1 MLRSDDDDGL
11 TKGKITAMKITQLEI
26 IPLHLPVKHA
36 LVESGGTF
44 SWFDH
49 VIVKVHA
56 DNGMHGLG
64 EVEAYPSF
72 ERLGVETQ
80 AGIVA
85 ILRDHLA
92 PSLIGESAF
101 DLNAI
106 WRKMNAAMVGYWRV
120 KAAIDNAI
128 YDLVG
133 KHLGIP
139 AYDLL
144 GGRVRERYVV
154 EGVGYGISIDEP
166 ETVARIARDAVE
178 RGYRQLELKAGDEK
192 PERDVERLR
201 MVREAIGKDIPIK
214 IDFNG
219 FYEPKTAIRLIRQM
233 EPIGVQWIEQPAKY
247 WDLEALAM
255 VRHAT
260 AVTIVVDE
268 SVESP
273 PDMMRVARAN
283 AADAVH
289 IKPTIKGGLT
299 TAREIAAVAAAA
311 GIAIVPGTSAPTGVG
326 MAAAQAFIAAC
337 PHLSGGAHGS
347 PSDVLVE
354 DIVTRPIPPDSTIV
368 HISDAPGL
376 GIELDEKIVRKYRT
390 D

>member
-1 MLRSDDDDGL
+1 
-11 TKGKITAMKITQLEI
+11 MKITRLEI

-85 ILRDHLA
+85 VLRDNLA
-92 PSLIGESAF
+92 PLLIGANPF
-101 DLNAI
+101 DLTAI
-106 WRKMNAAMVGYWRV
+106 WKKMDDAMVGYWRV
-120 KAAIDNAI
+120 KAAIDNAL

-133 KHLGIP
+133 KHLGVP

-144 GGRVRERYVV
+144 GGRVRDRYVV
-154 EGVGYGISIDEP
+154 EGVGYGISIDAP
-166 ETVARIARDAVE
+166 GTVARIAKDAVE
-178 RGYRQLELKAGDEK
+178 RGYRQLELKAGDEH
-192 PERDVERLR
+192 PEQDLERLR
-201 MVREAIGKDIPIK
+201 LVREAIGMDIPIK

-219 FYEPKTAIRLIRQM
+219 FYEPKTAIRLIREM
-233 EPIGVQWIEQPAKY
+233 ETIGVQWIEQPARY

-255 VRHAT
+255 VRNAT
-260 AVTIVVDE
+260 TVTIVVDE

-273 PDMMRVARAN
+273 QDMMRVIRAN

-299 TAREIAAVAAAA
+299 TARKIAAIAEAA
-311 GIAIVPGTSAPTGVG
+311 GVAIVPGTSAPTGVG
-326 MAAAQAFIAAC
+326 MAAAHAFIAAC
-337 PHLSGGAHGS
+337 RHLSGGAHGS

-354 DIVTRPIPPDSTIV
+354 DIVTRPIPPDSTFID
-368 HISDAPGL
+368 ISDAPGL
-376 GIELDEKIVRKYRT
+376 GVELDERIVNKYRV